1 MAKIPIT
8 DEIHKAITAAISEA
22 GGVVPFAKQIGVE
35 YPTVV
40 RYRGKTIKSMH
51 QNTWEK
57 MFPEIKKYLPG
68 EGKMTV
74 GDSENIAFGDNIV
87 HSTLEGGKN
96 DLLLDL
102 MEATLN
108 DNSLS
113 AEDKVNYL
121 KITLKNRRK

>member
-8 DEIHKAITAAISEA
+8 DEIHKAITAAISEV

-51 QNTWEK
+51 QNTWGK

-68 EGKMTV
+68 EGKMTLPPAPR
-74 GDSENIAFGDNIV
+74 IPLF
-87 HSTLEGGKN
+87 
-96 DLLLDL
+96 
-102 MEATLN
+102 
-108 DNSLS
+108 
-113 AEDKVNYL
+113 
-121 KITLKNRRK
+121 

>member
-57 MFPEIKKYLPG
+57 MFPEIKKHLPG

-74 GDSENIAFGDNIV
+74 GDSKNIALGDNIV

-113 AEDKVNYL
+113 AEDKVKYL